1 MYAYYSLTK
10 KCKENSYIW
19 CEPVMSMIDQF
30 LGDLASVNIDM
41 FMPKSHIIKKYLEA

>member
-1 MYAYYSLTK
+1 
-10 KCKENSYIW
+10 
-19 CEPVMSMIDQF
+19 MIDKL